1 LPNKNPKHIAIILD
15 GNKRWASVNK
25 LSSIEG
31 YKRGLDKILEI
42 TEHCVNLKIQNL
54 TLFTLSSENLKR
66 ENVNIIFKIAET
78 YFQNF
83 IDKLVSEKQV
93 KVKVFGT
100 ENKLPSNIV
109 NIIKRSEKLTS
120 ENNQLNLNLAFNYGF
135 TEEIK
140 NLLKKISE
148 KNVEIDFNN
157 ENNIRKLFYLED
169 NPDPDILIRTGGYKR
184 LSNFIMYNLIYT
196 ELFFIDDLWPDF
208 TKQKLDM
215 IINDFKSIKRKYGL

>member
-1 LPNKNPKHIAIILD
+1 MPNKNPKHIAIILD